1 MWQNVL
7 WSGSRNN
14 CQKFWNT
21 KHTGCLLLSSSSH
34 DAIAAV
40 PLEEVTLQLIF
51 RPQVQLTQS
60 LILYPGFAAVRNL
73 SIQLFETRILKAVH
87 VEIVDV
93 NAWSHKQEFWYWFL
107 QYQGRYISCFE
118 VSKLSSFHGLL
129 GILSFRETLYHISQF
144 WLFFPSFGAGLK
156 LCTGCVLS
164 CLFVFISSQVCRS
177 DNGRLGLNVNAAE
190 TRRLEVEILRTLRGK
205 LEFILKYL
213 HYPERYR
220 CALLARSIDASLFIY
235 FGVDAFIC

>member
-1 MWQNVL
+1 
-7 WSGSRNN
+7 
-14 CQKFWNT
+14 
-21 KHTGCLLLSSSSH
+21 
-34 DAIAAV
+34 
-40 PLEEVTLQLIF
+40 
-51 RPQVQLTQS
+51 
-60 LILYPGFAAVRNL
+60 
-73 SIQLFETRILKAVH
+73 
-87 VEIVDV
+87 
-93 NAWSHKQEFWYWFL
+93 L

-177 DNGRLGLNVNAAE
+177 DNERLGLNVNAAE

-235 FGVDAFIC
+235 FGVDVLSLPWRPRNELNLPFWFSQFPESTTKKAHQ